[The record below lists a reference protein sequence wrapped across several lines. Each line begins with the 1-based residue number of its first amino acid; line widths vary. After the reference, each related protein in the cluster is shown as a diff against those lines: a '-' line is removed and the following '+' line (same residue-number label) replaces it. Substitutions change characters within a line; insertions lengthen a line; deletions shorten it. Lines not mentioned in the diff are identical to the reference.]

1 MLCWTDF
8 WCHCYIRRVEG
19 NDEIFC
25 NFTPDWESA
34 GESDYIIASVK
45 WESGFWRYTAVF
57 LPPPPLLSW
66 CGNKGGIAVFRAYL
80 RDRVHG
86 HQPGDETLVPGD
98 VGQHGCVAVADGDSP
113 GHTRV
118 EVVVHADRQ
127 TGRFGCRAGEGD
139 RLCGVAV
146 PGVADTIR
154 VTDGLDPTLSQFW

>member
-1 MLCWTDF
+1 MW
-8 WCHCYIRRVEG
+8 
-19 NDEIFC
+19 
-25 NFTPDWESA
+25 A
-34 GESDYIIASVK
+34 
-45 WESGFWRYTAVF
+45 
-57 LPPPPLLSW
+57 
-66 CGNKGGIAVFRAYL
+66 KGRIAVFRAYL

-113 GHTRV
+113 GHTGV